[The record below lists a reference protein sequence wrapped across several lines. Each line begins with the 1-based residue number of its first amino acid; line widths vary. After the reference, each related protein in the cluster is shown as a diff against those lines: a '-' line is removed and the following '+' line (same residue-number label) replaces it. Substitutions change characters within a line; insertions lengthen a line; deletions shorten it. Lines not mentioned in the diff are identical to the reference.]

1 MAQSYEE
8 NERFK
13 LFTRRA
19 LLLAG
24 GQAAMLSALVGRM
37 YYLQVQ
43 EADRY
48 ATLAEENRI
57 NIKLLAPPRGRI
69 LDRFGVPLA
78 ANDQDFRVMLVRERT
93 EDLDATLETLGR
105 VIHLSEGDLER
116 VRREAKR
123 KRAFVPITVKA
134 NLTWQEVA
142 RVEVNSPE
150 LPGISIEVGEIR
162 DYPYGRSLSQV
173 LGYVAAV
180 SEKEL
185 QTINDPLLELP
196 GFRIGKS
203 GVERQYDQIL
213 RGKAGTSQVEVNA
226 YGRVIRELSRNDGD
240 PGQELVLTVDAGL
253 QSFVHQRLLS
263 EESAAAVVLDI
274 ASGDVLALSSVPS
287 YEPEPFSIGIS
298 SKNWQKLINDP
309 LHPLTNKSING
320 TFAPGS
326 TFKMLVAL
334 AAMEAGIKPDH
345 EVYCPGFMTLGR
357 SRFHCWKKHGHGK
370 LDMIGGIQQSC
381 DVYFYD
387 LAKRAG
393 IDNISDMAFRFGL
406 GNKVGIDLPNERS
419 GTIPTRDW
427 KLANIGE
434 TWQGG
439 ETLVTAI
446 GQGYVL
452 TTPLQL
458 AVMAARLASGR
469 KVVPRLSRGVRGEA
483 IQGPEPAPSAFEP
496 LGIDEAQLQVIH
508 KAMDMVSNNR
518 RGTAYRYRIET
529 EGQELA
535 GKTGTAQVRRI
546 TLAER
551 AVGVSKNKDLP
562 WRYRDHGLFV
572 CYAPVGNPRYACAVV
587 VEHGGGSSSAAPIA
601 RDIMIET
608 QRRDPSIHPGVP
620 LAAIDEPSDQ
630 G

>member
-13 LFTRRA
+13 LFTRRT

-24 GQAAMLSALVGRM
+24 GQAALLSALVGRM
-37 YYLQVQ
+37 YYLQVL
-43 EADRY
+43 ESDRY
-48 ATLAEENRI
+48 VTLAEENRI

-69 LDRFGVPLA
+69 VDRFGLPLA

-93 EDLDATLETLGR
+93 DDLEKTLAALGR
-105 VIHLSEGDLER
+105 VIHLTENDLDR
-116 VRREAKR
+116 VLREAKR
-123 KRAFVPITVKA
+123 KRGFVPITVKA
-134 NLTWQEVA
+134 NLSWEEVA

-162 DYPYGRSLSQV
+162 DYPYSRSLSHV

-185 QTINDPLLELP
+185 TGDPLLELP
-196 GFRIGKS
+196 GFRIGKN
-203 GVERQYDQIL
+203 GIERQYDQLL
-213 RGKAGTSQVEVNA
+213 RGQAGTSQIEVNA
-226 YGRVIRELSRNDGD
+226 YGRVIRELSRNEGD
-240 PGQELVLTVDAGL
+240 PGEELVLTLDAGL
-253 QSFVHQRLLS
+253 QSFVHQRLMS
-263 EESAAAVVLDI
+263 EQSAAAVVLDI

-287 YEPEPFSIGIS
+287 YDPEAFSIGIS
-298 SKNWQKLINDP
+298 SKEWNSLINDP

-345 EVYCPGFMTLGR
+345 EVYCPGFMKLGR
-357 SRFHCWKKHGHGK
+357 SRFHCWKKHGHGT
-370 LDMIGGIQQSC
+370 LNMVEGIQHSC
-381 DVYFYD
+381 DIYFYD
-387 LAKRAG
+387 IARRAG
-393 IDNISDMAFRFGL
+393 IDKISEMAFRFGL
-406 GNKVGIDLPNERS
+406 GEKVGIDLPHERG

-434 TWQGG
+434 PWQGG

-446 GQGYVL
+446 GQGFVL

-458 AVMAARLASGR
+458 AVMAARLASGK
-469 KVVPRLSRGVRGEA
+469 KVLPRLTRGVRSEP
-483 IQGPEPAPSAFEP
+483 IQGPEAPPAGFESME
-496 LGIDEAQLQVIH
+496 LSEQHLAVIH
-508 KAMDMVSNNR
+508 KAMDMVSNHP
-518 RGTAYRYRIET
+518 RGTAYKYRIER
-529 EGQELA
+529 EDQALA
-535 GKTGTAQVRRI
+535 GKTGTSQVRRI

-551 AVGVSKNKDLP
+551 AKGVSKNEDLP

-572 CYAPVGNPRYACAVV
+572 CFAPVEKPRYACAVV
-587 VEHGGGSSSAAPIA
+587 VEHGGGSKSAAPIA

-620 LAAIDEPSDQ
+620 LAAGVDELDE

>member
-8 NERFK
+8 NERYK
-13 LFTRRA
+13 LFTRRT

-37 YYLQVQ
+37 YYLQVL

-48 ATLAEENRI
+48 RTLAEENRI

-93 EDLDATLETLGR
+93 EDLDETLAALGR
-105 VIHLSEGDLER
+105 VIHLSDGDRER
-116 VRREAKR
+116 VLREAKR

-134 NLTWQEVA
+134 NLSWEEVA

-162 DYPYGRSLSQV
+162 DYPYGRSLSHV

-185 QTINDPLLELP
+185 QTIGDPLLELP
-196 GFRIGKS
+196 GFRIGKN
-203 GVERQYDQIL
+203 GIEREYDQIL
-213 RGKAGTSQVEVNA
+213 RGAAGTSQVEINA
-226 YGRVIRELSRNDGD
+226 YGRVIRELSRNEGD
-240 PGQELVLTVDAGL
+240 PGQELVLTLDAGL

-263 EESAAAVVLDI
+263 EDSAAAVVLDI
-274 ASGDVLALSSVPS
+274 ETGDVLALSSVPS
-287 YEPEPFSIGIS
+287 YDPEAFSIGIS
-298 SKNWQKLINDP
+298 SKDWNALINDP

-334 AAMEAGIKPDH
+334 AAMEAGVKPDH

-370 LDMIGGIQQSC
+370 LDMIGGIQHSC

-387 LAKRAG
+387 LARRAG
-393 IDNISDMAFRFGL
+393 IDNISEMAFRFGL
-406 GNKVGIDLPNERS
+406 GNEVGIDLPNERS

-434 TWQGG
+434 PWQGG

-452 TTPLQL
+452 ATPLQL
-458 AVMAARLASGR
+458 AVMAARLASGL
-469 KVVPRLSRGVRGEA
+469 KVVPRLSRGVHGVPSQEPEA
-483 IQGPEPAPSAFEP
+483 PPPAFEP
-496 LGIDEAQLQVIH
+496 LGVDPERLKVIH
-508 KAMDMVSNNR
+508 KAMDMVSNHP
-518 RGTAYRYRIET
+518 RGTAYRYRIEE
-529 EGQELA
+529 EGHELA
-535 GKTGTAQVRRI
+535 GKTGTSQVRRI

-551 AVGVSKNKDLP
+551 AAGVSKNEDLP

-572 CYAPVGNPRYACAVV
+572 CFAPVEKPRYACAIV
-587 VEHGGGSSSAAPIA
+587 VEHGGGSKAAAPIA

-608 QRRDPSIHPGVP
+608 QRRDPSIRPGVP
-620 LAAIDEPSDQ
+620 LAAIGKPSDR